1 MNDFKPIQTSQ
12 MPRAEKLKNA
22 VWTLVNKTL
31 FRITPPHFGV
41 FRKFRVLLLRSFGAD
56 VSFNASI
63 HPSANIDFPWR
74 LNVGD
79 DSSIGK
85 NAWLYCLNNI
95 TIGKAT
101 CIGQEVYLLTGSHDI
116 SSSHFDLVTKPITIG
131 DGVWIATSSAILP
144 GVTLSDMTVVA
155 AGSVVIK
162 NTEANDVVGGNP
174 AKFIKKREIV
184 K

>member
-1 MNDFKPIQTSQ
+1 MNSFQPVQTSQ
-12 MPRAEKLKNA
+12 MPRSEKLKNA
-22 VWTLVNKTL
+22 IWSFINKTL
-31 FRITPPHFGV
+31 FRICPPHFGI
-41 FRKFRVLLLRSFGAD
+41 FRKSRVLMLRAFGAD
-56 VSFNASI
+56 VSMKASI

-74 LNVGD
+74 LKIGENSSVGKD
-79 DSSIGK
+79 
-85 NAWLYCLNNI
+85 AWLYCLNSI
-95 TIGKAT
+95 TIGKNS
-101 CIGQEVYLLTGSHDI
+101 CIGQEVYILTGSHDI
-116 SSSHFDLVTKPITIG
+116 SSSHFDLVTKPIKIG

-162 NTEANDVVGGNP
+162 NTEKYDVVGGNP

>member
-1 MNDFKPIQTSQ
+1 M
-12 MPRAEKLKNA
+12 L
-22 VWTLVNKTL
+22 
-31 FRITPPHFGV
+31 
-41 FRKFRVLLLRSFGAD
+41 RVFGAD
-56 VSFNASI
+56 VSMKASI

-74 LNVGD
+74 LKMGDYSSVGKD
-79 DSSIGK
+79 
-85 NAWLYCLNNI
+85 AWLYCLNCI
-95 TIGKAT
+95 SIGKNS
-101 CIGQEVYLLTGSHDI
+101 CIGQDVYILTGSHDI

-131 DGVWIATSSAILP
+131 DGVWIATSSAVLP

-162 NTEANDVVGGNP
+162 DTEKYDVVGGNP